1 MEPNIE
7 ALRNGIAEI
16 AENVEKATSQM
27 QEVSI
32 RQEEVSRA
40 AGEIEE
46 AVSDSMHIINSIQD
60 IANQTNLLSLNA
72 AIEAAR
78 AGDSG
83 RGFAVVASEVQNL
96 SNSTKDTTLHIS
108 EKLTNVNSSVQGI
121 LSKIHLISKSIMDEN
136 DEMETINATVEE
148 LHVAANEIAEMA
160 ETLYK

>member
-1 MEPNIE
+1 MKELATRIQK
-7 ALRNGIAEI
+7 AERLLP
-16 AENVEKATSQM
+16 KATSQM